1 MQNHRLLFTG
11 TGLKNT
17 TALPLNYTTLPL
29 VVSLSWRMRTVLN
42 QWFGSWKTPTT
53 QPAEITSSTMSRS
66 NPSTSSV
73 YHEEDDLEDEGDDSK
88 PLLSQIK
95 PSTLLQKRKQQQPPP
110 HPSQLPLP
118 SSSPSPSP
126 SRHRRSLS
134 SSTSSSPSPRRFYI
148 PPQDNG
154 INTHQYEEFE
164 SEIWKHHQLQR
175 KFGTRGHCWSYE
187 NKRIFRKWTQT
198 LLIGVLTGLVAYLVV
213 YCTSHLMSYKFSTL
227 YHLIALERIGQL
239 HYGTGFLFFT
249 SFNLFCSFIA
259 WFTVYIAPAASG
271 SGIPEV
277 KSFLNG
283 VNLNVLE
290 AKTMVAKA
298 IGIIFTV
305 SGGLPAGKEGP
316 MIHMGAGLAVLLSE
330 SSIVSGSLLGFDNTF
345 RTYQDYHNDR
355 EKRDLV
361 ASGAAAGVAAAFG
374 APIGGVLFSLE
385 EGASFWSTKL
395 TWRCFFCAM
404 TTVTTLFIIRTV
416 NIHLGQANA
425 NAMFSFGQFYK
436 LQVSVYN
443 FSVFELPVFCLIGG
457 LGGLLGAASNEAN
470 MRLHQWRMKSFIQN
484 IYARLGEV
492 LLISLLVS
500 VLSFWIPVLM

>member
-1 MQNHRLLFTG
+1 MKSINEWVQAFNGQHNQQQQTSQHRSSQKIPSKAT
-11 TGLKNT
+11 K
-17 TALPLNYTTLPL
+17 
-29 VVSLSWRMRTVLN
+29 SLSRNDHDHLE
-42 QWFGSWKTPTT
+42 
-53 QPAEITSSTMSRS
+53 EIT
-66 NPSTSSV
+66 
-73 YHEEDDLEDEGDDSK
+73 DDSQ
-88 PLLSQIK
+88 PLLQSSSSK
-95 PSTLLQKRKQQQPPP
+95 WN
-110 HPSQLPLP
+110 
-118 SSSPSPSP
+118 SSSPSF
-126 SRHRRSLS
+126 S
-134 SSTSSSPSPRRFYI
+134 SSRLKKQKPRKFYI
-148 PPQDNG
+148 PKRDNG

-175 KFGTRGHCWSYE
+175 KFSTRGHWWSYE
-187 NKRIFRKWTQT
+187 NKRIFRQWAQT
-198 LLIGVLTGLVAYLVV
+198 FLIGVLTGVVAYFVV
-213 YCTSHLMSYKFSTL
+213 FCTSHLISFKF
-227 YHLIALERIGQL
+227 HLMYSLIEMERVGMIHFGSA
-239 HYGTGFLFFT
+239 FAFFT

-259 WFTVYIAPAASG
+259 WLMVYLAPAAAG

-290 AKTMVAKA
+290 AKTMISKA

-316 MIHMGAGLAVLLSE
+316 MIHMGSGLAVLLSE
-330 SSIVSGSLLGFDNTF
+330 SQISSSLFGFDSTVRTF
-345 RTYQDYHNDR
+345 QDYHNDR
-355 EKRDLV
+355 EKRDFV
-361 ASGAAAGVAAAFG
+361 ASGAASGVAAAFG

-436 LQVSVYN
+436 LQGTVYN

-457 LGGLLGAASNEAN
+457 LGGLLGAAFNEMN
-470 MRLHQWRMKSFIQN
+470 KKLHQWRMKSFIQN
-484 IYARLGEV
+484 IYARLREV
-492 LLISLLVS
+492 LFISLLVS
-500 VLSFWIPVLM
+500 IFSFWIPVLM